1 MSKKLII
8 TMVLVMSIIGS
19 IMAFAAPTDIPL
31 NGTGAGVGAPQ
42 ITATDHLGV
51 KFAVPEG
58 KVLLKFSIVN
68 MPTYESNNAYYTFKL
83 FAWNTDFDTTVS
95 GTPLYTKKVENQHDN
110 VTATFEFPEA
120 LPAGEYLA
128 HVSEGGVTEGT
139 GCPAVW
145 TSGPKEGVTTFWSGK
160 QRDDFTANVAIT
172 VDDAPN
178 PQTSDSILILP
189 FVLAVMLPVAVL
201 TNTRKRVSA

>member
-128 HVSEGGVTEGT
+128 HVSEGGVT
-139 GCPAVW
+139 
-145 TSGPKEGVTTFWSGK
+145 TFWSGK